1 MRPDAPFVAPEADAR
16 RVALLDWAESSE
28 LGALWSAED
37 GRWATQQA
45 RADAPA
51 DFRLARARH
60 AARRLGERDERLAEL
75 LQRPLW
81 SGTWPVAA
89 GLVGVAAGLATDRL
103 GGQQLNLLA
112 LPLWW
117 VLALQL
123 LGYGL
128 LVIWATRPRRGDDSG
143 SDRGSRGQALWRWL
157 LTRRVRGRAG
167 MALAHWWKLSAPLQ
181 GARAALLWHAGLLG
195 LSLGLI
201 AGLYG
206 RALGHEF
213 LIGWQST
220 YLDAAAVQRLADTLL
235 KPAAWLTGLAVPD
248 VAPLR
253 HGALQAASALAKDW
267 LHLLAA
273 TIALVALPRLALAAY
288 AGLRCAWLA
297 RALPLSPRGGA
308 RDLRLLVL
316 DPQRLWAG
324 RLLGDTGERLASPE
338 GDRLWVTVADT
349 QPATPPTPWRARAW
363 RRLTAAAP
371 PAPAF
376 DACLTAQPL
385 SGAAAG
391 WPAERRQLR
400 ALAGLWQPA
409 QQPAW
414 QRLLAAWEAPLLA
427 REAQAQRCMAQTLA
441 RLGQP
446 LPAPAAADPLASLRA
461 QVAGWLQTLQR
472 ELAALYGHAPMA
484 TAVATAPTHL
494 PHKRTEPLPT
504 ARNTV
509 LGGALSGAA
518 SGLGADLASGGLT
531 LGAGALVGAVV
542 GGMAGAGL
550 TEWFNRRQDRRTASI
565 DIEPAEAAPL
575 LAVEVLNQWQ
585 AQLGLALGPAPLRAA
600 ALQQPWATAFQAE
613 PTQRLPRLQALFAQA
628 CQALLEAADAAS
640 SASTAGA
647 SLPQAHEPAWLAGAS
662 GLVGRALRAEL
673 PDAIALVRR
682 PEAGARTVDYAR
694 PDSFAALPAP
704 RSVYI
709 ALGTT
714 LAQAGSRKAFR
725 AVDFDAVLTVARAA
739 RAAGAT
745 HCAVVSALGADA
757 GSRVFYNRVK
767 GEAEAALAALGFERL
782 VLARPSLLAGRR
794 EALGQ
799 PPRRGEAWMLA
810 LSRPVAG
817 LIPRRWR
824 PIAPERVAR
833 AMRLALTQAGP
844 RVQVLE
850 SAAMQTLGAP

>member
-1 MRPDAPFVAPEADAR
+1 MRPAAPFVAPEADAR

-28 LGALWSAED
+28 QGALWSAED

-81 SGTWPVAA
+81 SGSWPLAA
-89 GLVGVAAGLATDRL
+89 GLLGVAAGLATDRL

-112 LPLWW
+112 LPLWG

-123 LGYGL
+123 AGYGL
-128 LVIWATRPRRGDDSG
+128 LGLWAARPRREGAG
-143 SDRGSRGQALWRWL
+143 GRGQALWRWL
-157 LTRRVRGRAG
+157 LTRRVRGRTG

-220 YLDAAAVQRLADTLL
+220 YLDDAAVQRLADTLL
-235 KPAAWLTGLAVPD
+235 KPAAWLTGVAVPD

-253 HGALQAASALAKDW
+253 HGALQAAHALARDW

-273 TIALVALPRLALAAY
+273 TIALVALPRLGLASY

-297 RALPLSPRGGA
+297 RALPLSPRSGA
-308 RDLRLLVL
+308 RELRLLVL

-324 RLLGDTGERLASPE
+324 TLLGEAGERLTSPE
-338 GDRLWVTVADT
+338 GDRLWVTLADAP
-349 QPATPPTPWRARAW
+349 PAPPSAPWATRTW
-363 RRLTAAAP
+363 QRLTGAPP

-376 DACLTAQPL
+376 DACLSAQPP
-385 SGAAAG
+385 SGAG

-400 ALAGLWQPA
+400 ALTGLWPPA
-409 QQPAW
+409 LQPAW

-427 REAQAQRCMAQTLA
+427 REAQAHRLMAQALA
-441 RLGQP
+441 RLAQP
-446 LPAPAAADPLASLRA
+446 LPVAAGDDPLAALRV
-461 QVAGWLQTLQR
+461 QVGGWLQTLQR
-472 ELAALYGHAPMA
+472 ELATLYGQAPVT
-484 TAVATAPTHL
+484 TAVTMAPAHL
-494 PHKRTEPLPT
+494 PHRRTAPLPS

-550 TEWFNRRQDRRTASI
+550 TEWFNRRQGRRTASI
-565 DIEPAEAAPL
+565 DFEPAEAAPL
-575 LAVEVLNQWQ
+575 LAAELLNPWQ
-585 AQLGLALGPAPLRAA
+585 AQLGLALAPATLTAA
-600 ALQQPWATAFQAE
+600 ALQQPWAAAFQAE
-613 PTQRLPRLQALFAQA
+613 PAQRRPRLQALVAQA
-628 CQALLEAADAAS
+628 CQALLDAADAA
-640 SASTAGA
+640 TPPPGA
-647 SLPQAHEPAWLAGAS
+647 SPTAAAPAWLAGAS

-673 PDAIALVRR
+673 PHAVALVRR
-682 PEAGARTVDYAR
+682 PEAGAQTVDYAR
-694 PDSFAALPAP
+694 PETFATLPAP
-704 RSVYI
+704 RSIYI

-714 LAQAGSRKAFR
+714 LAQAGSREAFR

-739 RAAGAT
+739 RDAGAT
-745 HCAVVSALGADA
+745 HCALVSALGADA
-757 GSRVFYNRVK
+757 RSRVFYNRVK
-767 GEAEAALAALGFERL
+767 GEAEDALAALGFERL
-782 VLARPSLLAGRR
+782 VIARPSLLAGRR

-799 PPRRGEAWMLA
+799 PPRRGEAWLLA
-810 LSRPVAG
+810 LTRPIAG
-817 LIPRRWR
+817 LIPLRWR

-833 AMRLALTQAGP
+833 ALRLALTQAGP

-850 SAAMQTLGAP
+850 SAVMQTLGAP